1 MKSLSAGRTENA
13 TNLFFLS
20 SNMSSPQTATAH
32 ENYNLYL
39 NLLCRL
45 SRLGQLSQWPVVNQP
60 ARRAQRAQRTQ
71 RAQRAQRAQRT
82 HLVTLV
88 PKNLLQ
94 FNGFNHTL
102 NVFILRVIR

>member
-71 RAQRAQRAQRT
+71 
-82 HLVTLV
+82 LVTFVL
-88 PKNLLQ
+88 KNLLQ

-102 NVFILRVIR
+102 NVFISRVIR